1 MLKIYFIEKKNA
13 EICPWSRWIAK
24 ANRGVLFP
32 HSPNRQNDCWE
43 TAPRFLPLAPSP
55 SLSRQKSP
63 HKQANPDHLSPV
75 PPPPPPPLIFFF
87 ISLSIYIKFLLWLNN
102 NKNTCVI
109 TTIEQQQQKQLRFN
123 SMAIS
128 RSAPMEERDQLQ
140 GARRSAVGDYLEQQ
154 QQQDGVYLI
163 HSQVMRIKKEE
174 EEARELLLKLQLL
187 ETRPAGGGRCPA
199 TTLRASRSLSPLR
212 RAGGAIPVGEWS
224 IDDDLFFFLWDRR
237 VSTWCLSMLTCCL
250 LWCLSAWFRA
260 LAVGCSTPDV
270 HVIPLSCLCC
280 KISVIEFTYLA
291 YILAKQSLDVFVR
304 WFLIWSFS
312 GPPLFSNSVQIVHE
326 LVQTSDCKVSL
337 CHHSLQST
345 SSSIVNSHRKT
356 KY

>member
-75 PPPPPPPLIFFF
+75 PPPPPRIFFF

-224 IDDDLFFFLWDRR
+224 IDRSIDDDLSFFF
-237 VSTWCLSMLTCCL
+237 CEI
-250 LWCLSAWFRA
+250 
-260 LAVGCSTPDV
+260 G
-270 HVIPLSCLCC
+270 
-280 KISVIEFTYLA
+280 
-291 YILAKQSLDVFVR
+291 
-304 WFLIWSFS
+304 
-312 GPPLFSNSVQIVHE
+312 E
-326 LVQTSDCKVSL
+326 LVPDACPCWHAVYCDVYLHGSEL
-337 CHHSLQST
+337 
-345 SSSIVNSHRKT
+345 
-356 KY
+356 